1 MSDFL
6 FLLTF
11 FMTVITKCDSSSFC
25 CYNMLTRT
33 SSMISATHAFGEATW
48 FTSNKYVLAG
58 FAVNVLTECSRGLF
72 PGGHFLWRVL
82 ALSSSDRFFI
92 VRREDRRVRAFE
104 DFLRTPRGS
113 VLSSP
118 KSALIFMEWPCQK
131 EWISNRRTASLVL
144 TLVGKSAFTLDIW
157 KIDFQNKLSKE
168 NKTWLWTFG
177 TESKIS
183 CSVAIKKH
191 SITTRCKFHAVFLNS
206 FVSKSFS
213 EHYKQW
219 TF

>member
-104 DFLRTPRGS
+104 DFLLWWRRYIFFLNIFNFLRCNVLHVSKRTWFFGHNCRIGD
-113 VLSSP
+113 L
-118 KSALIFMEWPCQK
+118 
-131 EWISNRRTASLVL
+131 
-144 TLVGKSAFTLDIW
+144 FTLYIGSRRGLPAILRRW
-157 KIDFQNKLSKE
+157 RVTHLSWLLVSLTNWRYLRCRRRVFQWRSHCV
-168 NKTWLWTFG
+168 WTIIADVPEAL
-177 TESKIS
+177 T
-183 CSVAIKKH
+183 
-191 SITTRCKFHAVFLNS
+191 
-206 FVSKSFS
+206 
-213 EHYKQW
+213 
-219 TF
+219 

>member
-1 MSDFL
+1 MHPQNDSL
-6 FLLTF
+6 QLT
-11 FMTVITKCDSSSFC
+11 
-25 CYNMLTRT
+25 N
-33 SSMISATHAFGEATW
+33 
-48 FTSNKYVLAG
+48 
-58 FAVNVLTECSRGLF
+58 
-72 PGGHFLWRVL
+72 
-82 ALSSSDRFFI
+82 SSDNNIRSAEI
-92 VRREDRRVRAFE
+92 WGITDGILSGWRA
-104 DFLRTPRGS
+104 PRGS

-144 TLVGKSAFTLDIW
+144 TLVGKSKFTLDIW
-157 KIDFQNKLSKE
+157 KIDFQNKLSNE

-183 CSVAIKKH
+183 CSIAIKKY